1 MAAQTPQIENQTNQ
15 LKNTLLRVAFFG
27 GLGLL
32 AFIWIIPIVWMISM
46 SLMPNE
52 ILQVRVA
59 GLIPTD
65 FTLQNYAT
73 LLSVS
78 AVPRWFMNSVIVS
91 GGTTFGTLLLSSLAG
106 YSLARIPFKGRT
118 VMFVFILAGLMVPE
132 QAVFIPLHTMF
143 SGWDLHNTH
152 IALMIPRLSVPLGV
166 FIMTQFFRAIPKDIE
181 EAARLDGANR
191 LQIYLRI
198 MLPLTRPALT
208 TLGIFTFVLSWNDFL
223 WPLVSATDQNMFTVT
238 IGLASLQGNFAQSE
252 GLGSLMTSAVVASL
266 PMLVLFLV
274 FQRYIVEAVQSGS
287 RF

>member
-1 MAAQTPQIENQTNQ
+1 MAVRTQANEAGKGRRRALTI
-15 LKNTLLRVAFFG
+15 LFFG

-32 AFIWIIPIVWMISM
+32 AFLWIVPVIWMVSM
-46 SLMPNE
+46 SLMPNGL
-52 ILQVRVA
+52 LQVQTA
-59 GLIPTD
+59 GLIPSEW
-65 FTLQNYAT
+65 TLENYAQ
-73 LLSVS
+73 LLSVGT
-78 AVPRWFMNSVIVS
+78 VPRWFLNSLIVS

-106 YSLARIPFKGRT
+106 YSLARIPFRGRSI
-118 VMFVFILAGLMVPE
+118 VFVLILAGLMVPE

-152 IALMIPRLSVPLGV
+152 IALMLPRLSIPLGV
-166 FIMTQFFRAIPKDIE
+166 FIMTQFFRAIPRDIE

-191 LQIYLRI
+191 LQIYLRL

-223 WPLVSATDQNMFTVT
+223 WPLVSATDQSMFTVT

-266 PMLVLFLV
+266 PMLVLFLM

>member
-1 MAAQTPQIENQTNQ
+1 MGATSITTNQTNS
-15 LKNTLLRVAFFG
+15 LRNRALLWLFFG
-27 GLGLL
+27 GLALL
-32 AFIWIIPIVWMISM
+32 AALWIIPIVWMLSM
-46 SLMPNE
+46 SLTPNDV
-52 ILQVRVA
+52 LQIRTS
-59 GLIPTD
+59 GLIPSSW
-65 FTLQNYAT
+65 TLENYT
-73 LLSVS
+73 RLLSVS
-78 AVPRWFMNSVIVS
+78 AVPRWFLNSAIVS
-91 GGTTFGTLLLSSLAG
+91 GGTTLGTLILSSLAG
-106 YSLARIPFKGRT
+106 YALARIPFKGRN

-143 SGWDLHNTH
+143 SEWDLHNTH
-152 IALMIPRLSVPLGV
+152 IALMLPRLSVPLGV
-166 FIMTQFFRAIPKDIE
+166 FIMTQFFRAIPRDIE

-191 LQIYLRI
+191 LQIYLRV

-223 WPLVSATDQNMFTVT
+223 WPLVSATQQEMFTVT

-266 PMLVLFLV
+266 PMLILFLL

>member
-1 MAAQTPQIENQTNQ
+1 MGATSITTNQTN
-15 LKNTLLRVAFFG
+15 LLRNRALLWLFFG
-27 GLGLL
+27 GLALL
-32 AFIWIIPIVWMISM
+32 AALWIIPIVWMLSM
-46 SLMPNE
+46 SLTPNDV
-52 ILQVRVA
+52 LQIRTS
-59 GLIPTD
+59 GLIPSSW
-65 FTLQNYAT
+65 TLENYT
-73 LLSVS
+73 RLLSVS
-78 AVPRWFMNSVIVS
+78 AVPRWFLNSAIVS
-91 GGTTFGTLLLSSLAG
+91 GGTTLGTLILSSLAG
-106 YSLARIPFKGRT
+106 YALARIPFKGRN

-143 SGWDLHNTH
+143 SEWDLHNTH
-152 IALMIPRLSVPLGV
+152 IALMLPRLSVPLGV
-166 FIMTQFFRAIPKDIE
+166 FIMTQFFRAIPRDIE

-191 LQIYLRI
+191 LQIYLRV

-223 WPLVSATDQNMFTVT
+223 WPLVSATQQEMFTVT

-266 PMLVLFLV
+266 PMLILFLL